1 MNNLYQWHDEQ
12 TVKYEMQE
20 AYWAAEQSRLLKE
33 AGLSQPGLLVRAVN
47 ALRSLWAKRK
57 KNSQDQGA
65 GLSRVYRSASDKLS
79 R

>member
-12 TVKYEMQE
+12 TVKYEMKE
-20 AYWAAEQSRLLKE
+20 AYRAAEQSRLLKE

-47 ALRSLWAKRK
+47 ALRNLLMRRWKS
-57 KNSQDQGA
+57 SQVDPA
-65 GLSRVYRSASDKLS
+65 SVSHVYRSASDKLS